1 METIDLADL
10 DRDLLATNKTQQ
22 ANAFVHDAIL
32 KTSELLLQ
40 EREPG
45 MPQIYRIA
53 LLIESQLRLRQIS
66 NVQPFQKDLKS
77 GLSFQGLC
85 SIEVI
90 MHTLE
95 EI

>member
-10 DRDLLATNKTQQ
+10 DQELLATDKMQH

-45 MPQIYRIA
+45 MPQVYRIA

-66 NVQPFQKDLKS
+66 TV
-77 GLSFQGLC
+77 
-85 SIEVI
+85 
-90 MHTLE
+90 
-95 EI
+95 

>member
-1 METIDLADL
+1 M
-10 DRDLLATNKTQQ
+10 QH

-45 MPQIYRIA
+45 MPQVYRIA

-66 NVQPFQKDLKS
+66 TV
-77 GLSFQGLC
+77 
-85 SIEVI
+85 
-90 MHTLE
+90 
-95 EI
+95 